1 MRTDGINAINTLN
14 IQNSITNKQ
23 IGEEKSFEDVLKKA
37 YTEGDKERLK
47 EACREFEG
55 ILLSILFKQMKKT
68 VPENT
73 FLQKSYAREIFEDM
87 LDEELAQNASG
98 TLGIADV
105 LYRQLSASL
114 DKIYQI
120 SDNESE

>member
-105 LYRQLSASL
+105 LYKQLRL
-114 DKIYQI
+114 
-120 SDNESE
+120 E

>member
-105 LYRQLSASL
+105 LYKQLSASL